1 MENKIRGG
9 GEVWTEGKIEGLSP
23 TEMDTGRW
31 WAVKSVV
38 TRAWIVQKEEE
49 KKGIA
54 TIYNSLTIR
63 FSGNNR
69 IH

>member
-1 MENKIRGG
+1 MVEAKSG
-9 GEVWTEGKIEGLSP
+9 GENRRVIP